1 MQLLGRREAWLEGA
15 GYDNYSSVEPE
26 DQRQAC
32 GGYNA
37 VSITDK
43 CGRSPT
49 RATLEG
55 LNAEAKPNLQV
66 SLRDS
71 GPPLSVSCAHM
82 NPAQTELNCQCYDV
96 CFREYLIHPPGSGR

>member
-37 VSITDK
+37 VSIIDK

-55 LNAEAKPNLQV
+55 LNADKTQP
-66 SLRDS
+66 S
-71 GPPLSVSCAHM
+71 GLTERFGTATERKLCPYEPSSDR
-82 NPAQTELNCQCYDV
+82 AQLPV
-96 CFREYLIHPPGSGR
+96 L